1 MNDAR
6 YLAVRAVLVAF
17 TPSQLVRILAV
28 PLGGLVCDEWA
39 YDAGSGRY

>member
-1 MNDAR
+1 MKDAR
-6 YLAVRAVLVAF
+6 YLAVRAVLVAL
-17 TPSQLVRILAV
+17 TPTQIGRILTV